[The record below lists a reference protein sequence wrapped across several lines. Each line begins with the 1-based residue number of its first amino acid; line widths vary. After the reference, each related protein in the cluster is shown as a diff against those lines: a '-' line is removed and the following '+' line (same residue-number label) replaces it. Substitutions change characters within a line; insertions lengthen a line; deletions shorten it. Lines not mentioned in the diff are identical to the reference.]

1 MVRSSFPP
9 AESDPVELIDQPL
22 PRIVDEKTLAL
33 QVM

>member
-1 MVRSSFPP
+1 VIR
-9 AESDPVELIDQPL
+9 VELIDQPL